1 MDILPWVSMSFE
13 NIRYGQNSK
22 LLLILFDNT
31 IMLGIASIVDG
42 ALALVTA
49 VLTKQQT
56 IREKEI
62 KTRLTF

>member
-1 MDILPWVSMSFE
+1 
-13 NIRYGQNSK
+13 
-22 LLLILFDNT
+22 
-31 IMLGIASIVDG
+31 MLGIASIVDG